1 MLNNSFHDDDKQQ
14 AGLALDREPNAVAT
28 LCLAKA
34 TAEPPPPVVGQQQE
48 RLREPGGRCLTAGN
62 GYTWSGRPDV
72 GPSWN
77 SKGIIYRSHNRFRET
92 PTL

>member
-34 TAEPPPPVVGQQQE
+34 TAEPPPPVVGQLLFGAE
-48 RLREPGGRCLTAGN
+48 FGR
-62 GYTWSGRPDV
+62 
-72 GPSWN
+72 
-77 SKGIIYRSHNRFRET
+77 RSAW
-92 PTL
+92 